1 MPKLSVII
9 PTHNRP
15 DTLRTCL
22 EHLERQTIAD
32 QLEVIVVNDNEK
44 DKETIQIANQDWRI
58 SVHCETI
65 APCQQGAA
73 RNRGIAL
80 AQSSTVLLL
89 GDDMFLKQD
98 ACALHE
104 SIHRNRSTPCAV
116 LGEIAW
122 DPNLEVTP
130 VMEWLM
136 ISGWQFGYPKI
147 QKYAGNVLPK
157 SIQPLIAYTSNISL
171 NTEVATRLPFLEDVS
186 LYGWEDIEWGMR
198 LRDAG
203 ISIRYEPLAIGYH
216 HHHMILKDS
225 LKRMETLGKAAV
237 QMKEVVP
244 EFDRVP
250 SGWKRIA
257 YEIAARMPGMAGRHR
272 RAFLAGIK
280 NCEYE
285 LRREMSFIIRNS

>member
-157 SIQPLIAYTSNISL
+157 SIQHLFAYTSNISL

-198 LRDAG
+198 LRDSG
-203 ISIRYEPLAIGYH
+203 VQLYYEPLALAYH
-216 HHHMILKDS
+216 HHRITLEDS
-225 LKRMETLGKAAV
+225 LRRMEIIGESAV
-237 QMKEVVP
+237 RIKEIAP
-244 EFDRVP
+244 DFDRLP
-250 SGWKRIA
+250 RGFKKIA
-257 YEIAARMPGMAGRHR
+257 YHIFAKFPTMAGQHR
-272 RAFLAGIK
+272 RAFLRGIK
-280 NCEYE
+280 
-285 LRREMSFIIRNS
+285 RAQQSGA